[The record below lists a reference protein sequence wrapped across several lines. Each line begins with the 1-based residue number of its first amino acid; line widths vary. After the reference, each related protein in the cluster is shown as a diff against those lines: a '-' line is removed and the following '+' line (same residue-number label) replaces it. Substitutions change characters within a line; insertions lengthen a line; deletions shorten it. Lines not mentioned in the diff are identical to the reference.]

1 MRESMQHESG
11 SMTVRKVLR
20 MGDPRLRQVAQPV
33 AAYDTAELHALIAD
47 MKDTMAAYDGAGLAA
62 IQIGVMQ
69 RVMIFGIDTN
79 PRYPDVEPI
88 EMTVLVNPEFTA
100 LSDGREN
107 GWEGCLSVPGMRGI
121 VPRYSRIRY
130 CGHDE
135 FGNSIEREATDFHAR
150 VFQHE
155 FDHLDGVLYPDKIE
169 DHRSF
174 GFVEELEAAN
184 EG

>member
-1 MRESMQHESG
+1 
-11 SMTVRKVLR
+11 MTVKKVLR

-33 AAYDTAELHALIAD
+33 AAYDTAELHELITD

-88 EMTVLVNPEFTA
+88 EMTVLVNPEFTL
-100 LSDGREN
+100 LSDEREN

-121 VPRYSRIRY
+121 VPRYSHIRY
-130 CGHDE
+130 RGYDE
-135 FGNSIEREATDFHAR
+135 FGNLIKREVTEFHAR

-155 FDHLDGVLYPDKIE
+155 LDHLDGILYPDKIE
-169 DHRSF
+169 DRLSF
-174 GFVEELEAAN
+174 GFVEELQAA
-184 EG
+184 GDG

>member
-1 MRESMQHESG
+1 
-11 SMTVRKVLR
+11 MTVRKILR

-33 AAYDTAELHALIAD
+33 AVYDTVELHELITD

-62 IQIGVMQ
+62 IQIGVIQ

-88 EMTVLVNPEFTA
+88 EMTVLVNSKFTP
-100 LSDGREN
+100 LSDEREN

-121 VPRYSRIRY
+121 VPRYSHIRY
-130 CGHDE
+130 RGYDE
-135 FGNSIEREATDFHAR
+135 FGNLIEREVTEFHAR

-155 FDHLDGVLYPDKIE
+155 FDHLDGILYPDKIE
-169 DHRSF
+169 DRLSF
-174 GFVEELEAAN
+174 GFVEELQAA
-184 EG
+184 GDG

>member
-1 MRESMQHESG
+1 
-11 SMTVRKVLR
+11 

-33 AAYDTAELHALIAD
+33 AVYDSTELHELISD

-88 EMTVLVNPEFTA
+88 EMTVLVNPEFTP
-100 LSDGREN
+100 LSDEREN

-121 VPRYSRIRY
+121 VPRYSHIRY
-130 CGHDE
+130 RGYDE
-135 FGNSIEREATDFHAR
+135 FGNLIEREVTRFHAR

-155 FDHLDGVLYPDKIE
+155 IDHLDGILYPDKIE
-169 DHRSF
+169 DRLSF
-174 GFVEELEAAN
+174 GFVEELQAA
-184 EG
+184 GDG

>member
-1 MRESMQHESG
+1 
-11 SMTVRKVLR
+11 

-33 AAYDTAELHALIAD
+33 AAYDTAELHELIAD

-69 RVMIFGIDTN
+69 RVMIFGVDTN

-100 LSDGREN
+100 LSEEREN
-107 GWEGCLSVPGMRGI
+107 DWEGCLSVPGMRGI
-121 VPRYSRIRY
+121 VPRYSHIQYRGY
-130 CGHDE
+130 DE
-135 FGNSIEREATDFHAR
+135 FGNLIDCEATGFHAR

-155 FDHLDGVLYPDKIE
+155 LDHLNGVLYPDKIE
-169 DHRSF
+169 DRLSF
-174 GFVEELEAAN
+174 GFIEELQAA
-184 EG
+184 GDG